1 MVSVVKPPIFKYLL
15 LKVASR
21 CNLKCTYCYW
31 FKDDTVYE
39 KPRILTEEAEQALL
53 TKLEEHINTYD
64 IPHFT
69 ILFHG
74 GEPLLLGKER
84 FYNLC
89 QSLKSI
95 ERKTKIPI
103 YLSMTTNG
111 VLLDEEWV
119 NYILKF
125 KISVTVSIDG
135 PKELHDQFRVDHAGR
150 GSYERVVTALE
161 LLRNHGIDPGVLS
174 VCNPKEKPDTVVSHL
189 IETLKL
195 RHFDI
200 LLPDNTH
207 EDHFISVASYYQR
220 LFDLWYDRYSG
231 IIEIRYIKAIVRALL
246 GGSTGIESIGYG
258 PITTLTM
265 LTDGSLEPLDVLRIA
280 GNGHTRTNLSIQ
292 NHTFQDVTNDPVWL
306 EAFHASLNLNKLC
319 QQCEYKSACGGGFL
333 PTRWSREN
341 RYDNPSVYCE
351 DIKELFEYIW
361 SRIEPDLQ
369 VKVEGVDIPIK
380 EALEGLV

>member
-89 QSLKSI
+89 QSLKNI

-111 VLLDEEWV
+111 VLLDEEWI

-135 PKELHDQFRVDHAGR
+135 PKNCMINF
-150 GSYERVVTALE
+150 
-161 LLRNHGIDPGVLS
+161 VL
-174 VCNPKEKPDTVVSHL
+174 
-189 IETLKL
+189 I
-195 RHFDI
+195 
-200 LLPDNTH
+200 
-207 EDHFISVASYYQR
+207 
-220 LFDLWYDRYSG
+220 
-231 IIEIRYIKAIVRALL
+231 
-246 GGSTGIESIGYG
+246 
-258 PITTLTM
+258 M
-265 LTDGSLEPLDVLRIA
+265 
-280 GNGHTRTNLSIQ
+280 
-292 NHTFQDVTNDPVWL
+292 
-306 EAFHASLNLNKLC
+306 
-319 QQCEYKSACGGGFL
+319 
-333 PTRWSREN
+333 
-341 RYDNPSVYCE
+341 
-351 DIKELFEYIW
+351 
-361 SRIEPDLQ
+361 
-369 VKVEGVDIPIK
+369 
-380 EALEGLV
+380 